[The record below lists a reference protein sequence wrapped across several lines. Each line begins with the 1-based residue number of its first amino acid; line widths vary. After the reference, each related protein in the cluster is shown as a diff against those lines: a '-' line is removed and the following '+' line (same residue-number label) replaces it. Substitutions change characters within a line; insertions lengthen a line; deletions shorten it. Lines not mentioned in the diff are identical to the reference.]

1 MEQDKLAEL
10 VESKKVRFLS
20 AALFGFVFGLA
31 LAGLMNII
39 IVANTVVEIMK
50 LLASVVPH

>member
-1 MEQDKLAEL
+1 MEQDKVAQ
-10 VESKKVRFLS
+10 VIESKKVRFLS
-20 AALFGFVFGLA
+20 AALFGFVFGIA

-39 IVANTVVEIMK
+39 IVANAVVEVMK